1 MLHTDSQLFS
11 LDTLLVPDQGVGPA
25 PGILS
30 SIYAAVTCSRE
41 HSHLLVP
48 TCSNAIHVVF
58 MAGLNVL
65 SVFIPIS
72 VRTSSFA

>member
-41 HSHLLVP
+41 HSYLL
-48 TCSNAIHVVF
+48 CSNATHVVF